1 MLSQVFML
9 TPDLAIIKGPIISA
23 RPTWDHFHL
32 RHLDHPTSENWLTV
46 SGKSEPSARTKFAPI
61 LIEEVIVPVRLKRLV
76 GMGEQQ
82 QGNPRLGEVVV
93 VSTECCAII
102 DTVS

>member
-1 MLSQVFML
+1 
-9 TPDLAIIKGPIISA
+9 
-23 RPTWDHFHL
+23 
-32 RHLDHPTSENWLTV
+32 
-46 SGKSEPSARTKFAPI
+46 
-61 LIEEVIVPVRLKRLV
+61 
-76 GMGEQQ
+76 MGEQQ